1 MFLMLK
7 VKQTKEDLLFEG
19 GFTFPTA
26 NNMRDDL
33 SNEQWG
39 VSALLPQLNQSYKER
54 NGYCSS
60 WHSYIGSDSTYS
72 ATMTFSYRKMHLHL
86 SANQII

>member
-1 MFLMLK
+1 MLK

-39 VSALLPQLNQSYKER
+39 GQRLASSTEPELQGKKRLLLFMALLYWQ
-54 NGYCSS
+54 
-60 WHSYIGSDSTYS
+60 
-72 ATMTFSYRKMHLHL
+72 
-86 SANQII
+86 

>member
-1 MFLMLK
+1 MLK

-54 NGYCSS
+54 NGYS
-60 WHSYIGSDSTYS
+60 WHFYIGSDSTYS